1 MKAPIFA
8 VAIAVLVITTAG
20 SALAAKKLYKWVDD
34 KGQVHYTETIPP
46 EAVNKS
52 STELDRRGR
61 QLKQNDAAP
70 KPEEI
75 KAAQEQAEQRKIEDK
90 KAYEQHRRD
99 NALMNTYTSE
109 AEIDTARERNL
120 SGPTAMM
127 KGMEPRIKTSQAR
140 LDSLKRNA
148 DSQTKAGKPV
158 SEALKEDISMAE
170 REVTQ
175 LDAEY
180 KAKQAEIQRISDK
193 YAADKLRYRDLA
205 ETLKKQQ

>member
-148 DSQTKAGKPV
+148 DSQAKAGKPV
-158 SEALKEDISMAE
+158 PEALKEDISMAE

-175 LDAEY
+175 FGAEY

-205 ETLKKQQ
+205 ETLKKQ